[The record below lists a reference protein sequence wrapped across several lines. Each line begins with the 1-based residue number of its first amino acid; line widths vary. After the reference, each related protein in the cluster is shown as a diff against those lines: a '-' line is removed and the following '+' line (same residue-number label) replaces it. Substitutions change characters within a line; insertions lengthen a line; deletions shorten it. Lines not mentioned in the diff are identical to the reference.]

1 MVTSAAVSSP
11 LFVWSVFL
19 GFALMLAAFIGVVA
33 LIVGVA
39 HKVTG
44 NRGPSDNIITCP
56 TEFKPRM

>member
-1 MVTSAAVSSP
+1 
-11 LFVWSVFL
+11 
-19 GFALMLAAFIGVVA
+19 MLAAFIGVVA

-44 NRGPSDNIITCP
+44 NRGPSGNIITCP

>member
-1 MVTSAAVSSP
+1 
-11 LFVWSVFL
+11 
-19 GFALMLAAFIGVVA
+19 MLAAFIGVVA